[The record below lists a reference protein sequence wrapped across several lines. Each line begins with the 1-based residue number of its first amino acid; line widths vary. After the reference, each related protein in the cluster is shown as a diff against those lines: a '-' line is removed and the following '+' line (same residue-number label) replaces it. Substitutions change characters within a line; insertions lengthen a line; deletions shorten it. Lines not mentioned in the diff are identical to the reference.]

1 MNTSKNLTGGGS
13 SVKARARS
21 LRAAAVG
28 NMLEWFD
35 WTLYG
40 VLSTYLAGTF
50 FSQEDPTSALLS
62 TLAIFAGGFVAR
74 PLGGFLFGRL
84 SDRIGRRGTL
94 LATMLT
100 LSFST
105 VALALV
111 PGYEQIGFWA
121 SLLLLALRIVQG
133 LAHGGEAGVSYT
145 YVAEIAPAERR
156 GLWTSAVYVSVM
168 IGVMAATATAAALTN
183 MLGDAA
189 MAEWGWRLGFGVGA
203 LLAVYVLVLRRA
215 AQESDVFEEQ
225 KASEQEPAGGRV
237 SATDRRGLWRACA
250 AMFLLSGATNVVYY
264 TWVTF
269 ASVNAINIHGMSA
282 GGAYVASLLAQLA
295 GLLFIVAFGAL
306 SDRVG
311 RRPMCVAFG
320 AAVIVLV
327 VPIQTMVTDQPW
339 TLFVAQGLGLM
350 VWALVVG
357 LYPALMAELAP
368 TFARARSVGLMTS
381 AAAAVFGGT
390 APYLYTYFVTSGRTW
405 AFYTYII
412 ALALVTIVVALSI
425 TETKGV
431 DLNAHL
437 RRNAQVTT
445 PTRENDPALDA

>member
-1 MNTSKNLTGGGS
+1 MTTSN
-13 SVKARARS
+13 SVARARS

-50 FSQEDPTSALLS
+50 FSHDDPTSAMLS

-105 VALALV
+105 VALALI
-111 PGYEQIGFWA
+111 PGYAQIGSLA
-121 SLLLLALRIVQG
+121 SLLLLVLRIVQG

-183 MLGDAA
+183 ALGDAA
-189 MAEWGWRLGFGVGA
+189 MAEWGWRVGFGVGA

-215 AQESDVFEEQ
+215 AQETDVFEEQ
-225 KASEQEPAGGRV
+225 KASEQVGDA
-237 SATDRRGLWRACA
+237 AIDRWGLVRACVV
-250 AMFLLSGATNVVYY
+250 MFLLSGATNVVYY

-269 ASVNAINIHGMSA
+269 ASVNAINIHHMSA
-282 GGAYVASLLAQLA
+282 GGAYVASLLAQVV
-295 GLLFIVAFGAL
+295 GLVFIVAFGAA

-320 AAVIVLV
+320 VAVIVLV

-339 TLFVAQGLGLM
+339 TLFVAQGLGLTA
-350 VWALVVG
+350 WALIVG

-368 TFARARSVGLMTS
+368 TFARARTVGLMTS

-412 ALALVTIVVALSI
+412 ALAVVTIVVALSI

-437 RRNAQVTT
+437 RRNAPVGT
-445 PTRENDPALDA
+445 PTPKDDPAVDA